1 MYNIE
6 SLITLIVNMRNKIV
20 VIVFATLVANFGF
33 SQRRPKTM
41 NYRKFDKHWVHFGF
55 MLGLNTAD
63 FSTQYNANMLSNYG
77 VYSVQNK
84 KQPGFDLGLIGSVK
98 LGTPLLWFRF
108 IPSLSFQ
115 ERVLTYQFAPTEPNA
130 KMETYEERV
139 QSTNLDFPML
149 IKFRT
154 LRYNNFDAYLIGGV
168 QYTLDLQSKAN
179 KVQKYSDPFIKID
192 RDDWQGQV
200 GAGVDFFL
208 PFFKFGIE
216 LKFSHS
222 FNNVL
227 IQDHTTLSNP
237 INRLYNRVWWIS
249 FTFEG

>member
-1 MYNIE
+1 
-6 SLITLIVNMRNKIV
+6 MRNRI
-20 VIVFATLVANFGF
+20 ICIFIFTCLGLNFGY
-33 SQRRPKTM
+33 SQRRPKTK
-41 NYRKFDKHWVHFGF
+41 NYRKFDQHWVHFGF

-63 FSTQYNANMLSNYG
+63 FSVNYKPDMLKKYG

-98 LGTPLLWFRF
+98 LGTPTLWFRF
-108 IPSLSFQ
+108 IPSLSFE
-115 ERVLTYQFAPTEPNA
+115 ERLLTYKFVSDDPTKDVE
-130 KMETYEERV
+130 KYEERV
-139 QSTNLDFPML
+139 QSTNIDFPML
-149 IKFRT
+149 LKFRT
-154 LRYNNFDAYLIGGV
+154 LRYNNFDAYLIGGA

-179 KVQKYSDPFIKID
+179 KVQKYSDPFIKIN
-192 RDDWQGQV
+192 RGDWQGQV

-222 FNNVL
+222 FKNNL
-227 IQDHTTLSNP
+227 IQDHSRLSNP
-237 INRLYNRVWWIS
+237 IEKLYNRVWWIS